1 MIVEKGLFVIITS
14 VFLFGIVIYTCASAF
29 YSVYERIYNFNNE
42 RSESPIRPIDEITL
56 CEQIKMWK
64 MWIQLI
70 CRTAST
76 INYCFG
82 WILLISFCFLF
93 VSSTCTTFWIVN
105 SAMNTAD
112 FYFTSKSMV
121 DCSFLAYNIIML
133 SMICFPVA
141 SSRLPVGSSATR
153 MDGCGAS
160 ARASATR
167 CCSPPDSSAG

>member
-1 MIVEKGLFVIITS
+1 MISWTHWMGNTHFVQIVVIGIANGLQIYIITS

-42 RSESPIRPIDEITL
+42 RSESPIRPIDEIIL
-56 CEQIKMWK
+56 YEQIKMWK

-133 SMICFPVA
+133 SMICFPVGYLR
-141 SSRLPVGSSATR
+141 SKVL
-153 MDGCGAS
+153 
-160 ARASATR
+160 
-167 CCSPPDSSAG
+167 